1 MKLLLDECVTRLLGR
16 DLVGHDVYTVDGAGF
31 KGLKNGVL
39 LRRAASDGFEAL
51 ITVDQNL
58 AHQQNIKS
66 SGVAVVILVAK
77 RTPTTR
83 SSRSSRRPSK
93 LSVRF
98 VPARSLKCGPGAA
111 FEDAKS
117 EPWQM

>member
-16 DLVGHDVYTVDGAGF
+16 DLVGHDVYTVDEAGF

-39 LRRAASDGFEAL
+39 LRRAASDGFGAL

-66 SGVAVVILVAK
+66 SGLAVVILVAK
-77 RTPTTR
+77 KNTYD
-83 SSRSSRRPSK
+83 
-93 LSVRF
+93 
-98 VPARSLKCGPGAA
+98 ALKPLAPKALEALGKISPG
-111 FEDAKS
+111 EVAKVQT
-117 EPWQM
+117 ERGV